1 MRRLGTPRW
10 LAGHVA
16 ALALVLVFLALGWW
30 QVRRAAAGNLL
41 SYGYAVQWPVFA
53 GFVVAIWFREARR
66 ATRRVAVD
74 EAGRA
79 RPVDRLVGA
88 DRSGVAEAATASRAR
103 PEPMRIT
110 AHPPSRPRPAP
121 PEEEP
126 DEALDAYNRYLA
138 WLSANPDRRSAEY
151 PGHH

>member
-10 LAGHVA
+10 LAVHAAVLVVVA
-16 ALALVLVFLALGWW
+16 VFVALAWW

-53 GFVVAIWFREARR
+53 GFALALWFREARR
-66 ATRRVAVD
+66 AVR
-74 EAGRA
+74 AGP
-79 RPVDRLVGA
+79 PVVR
-88 DRSGVAEAATASRAR
+88 RAR

-110 AHPPSRPRPAP
+110 ARPPSRPRPAP

-138 WLSANPDRRSAEY
+138 WLSANPGRRPAEY